1 MWQLFYT
8 FISNYEIFIVI
19 FILMFGFFMAEVI
32 KIKHAIFTYAYLQHK
47 NYQSKNK

>member
-8 FISNYEIFIVI
+8 LISNYEIFIVI
-19 FILMFGFFMAEVI
+19 FMFGFFMAEVI
-32 KIKHAIFTYAYLQHK
+32 KIKHAIFTYVYLQQK